1 MWKHLPEV
9 SVPELSKEVTNY
21 PRDILVPGYFE
32 IITYSKEDKKRSET
46 YHSNIKRKELEKSSI
61 NLNGYLKSLN
71 MEAKI
76 TPFKIERSTFH
87 GDDVDYGG
95 YNHKY
100 DEPFTDRGGTDE

>member
-1 MWKHLPEV
+1 MSMFYCNSCDHLVDSDYVLFVYEDETD
-9 SVPELSKEVTNY
+9 SWTCANCLEADT
-21 PRDILVPGYFE
+21 DINE
-32 IITYSKEDKKRSET
+32 EDVLHRF
-46 YHSNIKRKELEKSSI
+46 
-61 NLNGYLKSLN
+61 NLANT
-71 MEAKI
+71 

>member
-1 MWKHLPEV
+1 MFYCSGCDHLVDSDYVLFVYEDETG
-9 SVPELSKEVTNY
+9 SWTCENCLEADT
-21 PRDILVPGYFE
+21 DI
-32 IITYSKEDKKRSET
+32 IEDDVLHRF
-46 YHSNIKRKELEKSSI
+46 
-61 NLNGYLKSLN
+61 NLANT
-71 MEAKI
+71 

>member
-1 MWKHLPEV
+1 MSMFYCSGCDHLVDSDYVLFVYEDETDSWTCANCLEADP
-9 SVPELSKEVTNY
+9 
-21 PRDILVPGYFE
+21 DIIE
-32 IITYSKEDKKRSET
+32 EDVLHRF
-46 YHSNIKRKELEKSSI
+46 
-61 NLNGYLKSLN
+61 NLANT
-71 MEAKI
+71 